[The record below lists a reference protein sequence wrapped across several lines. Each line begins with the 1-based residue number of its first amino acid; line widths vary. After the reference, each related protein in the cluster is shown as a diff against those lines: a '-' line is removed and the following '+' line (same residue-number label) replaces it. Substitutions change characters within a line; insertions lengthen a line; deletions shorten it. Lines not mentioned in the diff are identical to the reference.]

1 MLCLLKFYLN
11 SFSTAF
17 SSSSSFSSSISRRIN
32 IMIKLINKNAHENQ
46 IERIPHLSAA
56 RLPNPAPTANM
67 NIMLKYSIAFISSIF
82 LIAAQSFRAASHIA
96 DAHCACI
103 GVSAQLAECLNLHCR
118 YKRNKGISE
127 YV

>member
-1 MLCLLKFYLN
+1 MLCLLEFYLN

-32 IMIKLINKNAHENQ
+32 IMMKLINKNAHENQ

-56 RLPNPAPTANM
+56 RLPNPAPIANM

-82 LIAAQSFRAASHIA
+82 
-96 DAHCACI
+96 
-103 GVSAQLAECLNLHCR
+103 CLER
-118 YKRNKGISE
+118 QFTEIRK
-127 YV
+127 